1 VIEMDAKIKNLLY
14 SVVLGLGIITSF
26 FFESML
32 QKVVITMI
40 VTVLC
45 IGIYLYNK
53 KESHKIN

>member
-1 VIEMDAKIKNLLY
+1 MDAKIKNLLY
-14 SVVLGLGIITSF
+14 SVVLGLGIIASF

-40 VTVLC
+40 VTALC